1 MKKRI
6 SRKFWVSI
14 GLLAAFGLW
23 TAAVQCIDVQPIG
36 PRGSCVGFA
45 ELNKAVH
52 DFTGVHMPLYVLT
65 DWLSLV
71 PLGIVPGFALL
82 GLWQWVERKRLL
94 AVDRSILVLGGFYA
108 LVLGVYAFFE
118 KVVVNFRP
126 VLIDGALEPS
136 YPSSTTVL
144 VLCVLPTAMLQ
155 LKGRIKQERIRR
167 GVMLA
172 MAAFMALMVT
182 GRVLSGVHWFT
193 DIVGGALLSGGLVMM
208 YCAAVDEK

>member
-6 SRKFWVSI
+6 DRKFWVSI

-144 VLCVLPTAMLQ
+144 VLCVMPTAMLQ

-167 GVMLA
+167 SVMLA